1 MTNVCITFLATE
13 QIIDDRFKKHH
24 ENNAG
29 NTNRLK

>member
-1 MTNVCITFLATE
+1 MPNVCITFLVTE
-13 QIIDDRFKKHH
+13 QRTDDRIKHH